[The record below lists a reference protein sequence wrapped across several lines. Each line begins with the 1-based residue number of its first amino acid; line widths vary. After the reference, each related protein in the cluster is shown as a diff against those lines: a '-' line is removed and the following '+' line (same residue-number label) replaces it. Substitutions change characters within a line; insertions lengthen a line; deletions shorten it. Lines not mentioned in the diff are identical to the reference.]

1 MKYECDSN
9 TLIDFSPE
17 KVWLSCTLA
26 GAAGRPLWGLS
37 VTFRDQLSWSQSNL
51 KPACLQRRVVPL
63 QCRSCH
69 DNLFC
74 KHLSYPIKCLTVTA
88 REGFPQHQK
97 KKKRSCPLLVSPLL
111 FVCEASETRRLT
123 TRLPATAVLP
133 VPSSCCSTLVLRLSW
148 GRVWSCVSFGGSVDP
163 PTHGCG
169 RNNGGCALR
178 GPFCC
183 GCCFALLRRWTK
195 FCRAFQQSVGVGKDE
210 DGWLEQTCLPPWI
223 CLHAFVCRLQ
233 HPSCIPSSL

>member
-1 MKYECDSN
+1 MRLEH
-9 TLIDFSPE
+9 THWFFSRE

-97 KKKRSCPLLVSPLL
+97 KKEKKLSVISFASSFCLRSLWNQAVDHAPPRHSRASRSVFLL
-111 FVCEASETRRLT
+111 FHAGPQTLLRSRLKLCFMWRQRGPAH
-123 TRLPATAVLP
+123 TRLR
-133 VPSSCCSTLVLRLSW
+133 SQQWRLRLA
-148 GRVWSCVSFGGSVDP
+148 RSF
-163 PTHGCG
+163 
-169 RNNGGCALR
+169 
-178 GPFCC
+178 
-183 GCCFALLRRWTK
+183 LLRLLFRIV
-195 FCRAFQQSVGVGKDE
+195 ASMD
-210 DGWLEQTCLPPWI
+210 
-223 CLHAFVCRLQ
+223 
-233 HPSCIPSSL
+233 